1 MSSPAARGRHR
12 PDSGKLIG
20 MSLTGEHE
28 IERAAA
34 FVAGFGFQ
42 AMEVFHGQIG
52 PALITVGITETHA
65 AWAGEVVRA
74 AGLQVSTLNCAG
86 HPAFDPHAGDEAERA
101 SVAALAEQLRWAA
114 AMGSPRLLIWDGIAR
129 EPAVVDRAATT
140 LARVI
145 GRALEDCRLVDPP
158 EISIELHPFTFALE
172 QGRLDELATAL
183 APLHAGICLDFCHF
197 AVAMG
202 PGFIDEVSDRVLD
215 AVNHIHYSDSD
226 ATTSE
231 FHIPPGLG
239 VLDFKRI
246 TDRLRGRGLS
256 AAWDLFSWPGPERAI
271 RTYFPV
277 FAEFVRNQTVA

>member
-1 MSSPAARGRHR
+1 MSNLSAKARHSL
-12 PDSGKLIG
+12 DSGKLIG
-20 MSLTGEHE
+20 MSLLGEHE

-52 PALITVGITETHA
+52 PALIPVAITETHA

-86 HPAFDPHAGDEAERA
+86 HPAFDPHGGEEAERA
-101 SVAALAEQLRWAA
+101 SATALAEQLRWAA
-114 AMGSPRLLIWDGIAR
+114 AMGSPRVLIWDGIAR
-129 EPAVVDRAATT
+129 EAAVVDRAATT

-145 GRALEDCRLVDPP
+145 GRALEDCRLPDPP
-158 EISIELHPFTFALE
+158 DISIELHPFTFALE
-172 QGRLDELATAL
+172 QRRLDDLAAAL
-183 APLHAGICLDFCHF
+183 VPLQAGICLDFCHF
-197 AVAMG
+197 AVALG

-215 AVNHIHYSDSD
+215 TVNHIHYSDSD

-239 VLDFKRI
+239 VLDLDRI

-256 AAWDLFSWPGPERAI
+256 AAWDLFCWPGPERAI
-271 RTYFPV
+271 RTYLPAY
-277 FAEFVRNQTVA
+277 AEFVRNQTSA